1 MRDEVDVRRDSGD
14 GYRGTVVDA
23 PRHVLRPLIAV
34 RVLCGTDVWLKH
46 RAVERS
52 RTTAPPYLRGVL
64 EDCALGGGGGGDG
77 GLNVHEH
84 SHRVGVQLQ
93 AEWVVI

>member
-14 GYRGTVVDA
+14 GYRGAVVDA
-23 PRHVLRPLIAV
+23 LRHVLRPLIAV
-34 RVLCGTDVWLKH
+34 RVLCGMDVWLKH

-52 RTTAPPYLRGVL
+52 RTTAPYLRGVL

-77 GLNVHEH
+77 GLV
-84 SHRVGVQLQ
+84 SRK
-93 AEWVVI
+93 

>member
-1 MRDEVDVRRDSGD
+1 M
-14 GYRGTVVDA
+14 
-23 PRHVLRPLIAV
+23 IAV
-34 RVLCGTDVWLKH
+34 RVLCGMDVWLKH

-77 GLNVHEH
+77 GLV
-84 SHRVGVQLQ
+84 SRK
-93 AEWVVI
+93 

>member
-23 PRHVLRPLIAV
+23 PRHVLRPLIAA
-34 RVLCGTDVWLKH
+34 RVLCGMMDVWLKH

-52 RTTAPPYLRGVL
+52 RTIAPYLRGVL
-64 EDCALGGGGGGDG
+64 EDCTLGGGGGDDG
-77 GLNVHEH
+77 GLV
-84 SHRVGVQLQ
+84 SRK
-93 AEWVVI
+93 